1 MDSNERSLALI
12 AEREAVVHATP
23 EQAVPTLPAGDLATL
38 EQRAQEAG
46 RRIAAAVARRER
58 ARPRQLRGLVGDDRR
73 ERTYYCCGACGH
85 SAVPLDA
92 ELGRGD
98 ARRGGRAWWRGRR
111 SRRPSRRR

>member
-46 RRIAAAVARRER
+46 RRIAAVARRER